1 MTEQTKHKY
10 KPGTGFIYFG
20 IVIVVWP
27 LFISAFV
34 GGGGFTPVMF
44 VMLLAGAACIIIGA
58 VKKSN
63 LKKD

>member
-1 MTEQTKHKY
+1 MTEKTKHKY

-20 IVIVVWP
+20 IIIVVWP
-27 LFISAFV
+27 LFISAIN
-34 GGGGFTPVMF
+34 GGVFTPVMF

>member
-1 MTEQTKHKY
+1 MAETTKHRY

-20 IVIVVWP
+20 VILVVLP
-27 LFISAFV
+27 LFLLAAT
-34 GGGGFTPVMF
+34 GAMTPVTF

-63 LKKD
+63 LRA

>member
-1 MTEQTKHKY
+1 MTEKTKHKY

-20 IVIVVWP
+20 IIIVAWP
-27 LFISAFV
+27 LFISVANGGVITAF
-34 GGGGFTPVMF
+34 MF

-63 LKKD
+63 LKKG

>member
-1 MTEQTKHKY
+1 MTEKTKHKY
-10 KPGTGFIYFG
+10 KPGSGFIYFG
-20 IVIVVWP
+20 CVLVVFP
-27 LFISAFV
+27 LFVAAMSGA
-34 GGGGFTPVMF
+34 GFSPVMF